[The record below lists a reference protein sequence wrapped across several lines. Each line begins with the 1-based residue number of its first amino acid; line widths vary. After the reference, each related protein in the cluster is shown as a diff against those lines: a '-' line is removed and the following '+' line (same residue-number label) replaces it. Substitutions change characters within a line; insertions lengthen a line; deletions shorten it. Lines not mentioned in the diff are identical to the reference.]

1 MAIKTMKDLD
11 NLDIANHEFT
21 GDELGALLLE
31 SVRQAKSGQGV
42 TRQVATNPATNPA
55 IEARQNVGLS
65 QRDFAEILGVSVRTL
80 QAWEQGKR
88 NPSKA
93 ASVLLKIAKAEPQT
107 LLRAVH

>member
-1 MAIKTMKDLD
+1 MAIKTMNDLETID
-11 NLDIANHEFT
+11 LADHEFT

-31 SVRQAKSGQGV
+31 SIRQAKAGQGV
-42 TRQVATNPATNPA
+42 VREQTFVNEA

-65 QRDFAEILGVSVRTL
+65 QQEFAEILGVSVRTL

-93 ASVLLKIAKAEPQT
+93 ASVLLKIAKVEPKV
-107 LLRAVH
+107 LLRVAH

>member
-1 MAIKTMKDLD
+1 MAIKSMKDLD
-11 NLDIANHEFT
+11 TINLANHEFT

-42 TRQVATNPATNPA
+42 VRQQPIVNEA

-65 QRDFAEILGVSVRTL
+65 QREFAEILGVSVRTL

-88 NPSKA
+88 YPSKA
-93 ASVLLKIAKAEPQT
+93 ASVLLKIAKVEPQV
-107 LLRAVH
+107 LLRVAH